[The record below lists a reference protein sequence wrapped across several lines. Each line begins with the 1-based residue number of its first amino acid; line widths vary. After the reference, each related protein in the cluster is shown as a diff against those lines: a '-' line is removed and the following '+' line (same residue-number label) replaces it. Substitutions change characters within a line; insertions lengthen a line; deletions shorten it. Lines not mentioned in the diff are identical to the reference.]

1 MISKGYEEEL
11 IEALERKPEMVNY
24 QPQGR
29 RGTLL
34 FTAAALGR
42 LRVAQYLLQHGA
54 NPNHCGEYLD
64 VPLLICLQNVGVI
77 KTELS
82 ESQGMI
88 AVFDLLLNHGASPKL
103 MGYQF
108 SSIANPDGTFKTER
122 TLILSADT
130 LIKLGIK
137 YQRSPNDHSIA
148 RSWLIAHLRDH
159 MDLPVDAMLPLNA
172 NSLYLRP
179 EPTAPK

>member
-1 MISKGYEEEL
+1 MPPGV
-11 IEALERKPEMVNY
+11 ATF
-24 QPQGR
+24 QGR
-29 RGTLL
+29 AKG
-34 FTAAALGR
+34 
-42 LRVAQYLLQHGA
+42 V
-54 NPNHCGEYLD
+54 
-64 VPLLICLQNVGVI
+64 VGKPPVVE
-77 KTELS
+77 T
-82 ESQGMI
+82 
-88 AVFDLLLNHGASPKL
+88 VLLNHGASPKL